1 MDSGCCKASSSDVL
15 AQGATWRDQ
24 MILASVTRLLSV
36 WEGGILIDVEVVNS
50 SSEKDTRDNCQ
61 ARTLVE
67 SEDYHASV
75 RRRGPCSSEMA

>member
-1 MDSGCCKASSSDVL
+1 
-15 AQGATWRDQ
+15 

-50 SSEKDTRDNCQ
+50 SSEKDTCDNCQ
-61 ARTLVE
+61 AWTLVE
-67 SEDYHASV
+67 SEDYHASI